1 MRVLYHYTSSPFSR
15 RTRLALAHK
24 GLECELR
31 EAREN
36 PAWLEQARRLVAVKT
51 IPVLV
56 DGDRA
61 LADSQAITRWL
72 DAGYPHSARIWP
84 GGDEAVDALEITT
97 LVDVALTNAIDL
109 GTRYYAL
116 HEHPSWGMVKD
127 EMLGRSVRALD
138 ALAARAQALG
148 QPTFLASGWCA
159 ADIWLY
165 TAVAWAEG
173 LPARAAKNQN
183 IAQVL
188 SLGWS
193 LPAALSRWADP
204 HRARADVTALG

>member
-1 MRVLYHYTSSPFSR
+1 MRILYHYTSSPFSR

-24 GLECELR
+24 GLDCELR

-51 IPVLV
+51 IPVFV
-56 DGDRA
+56 DGDRP
-61 LADSQAITRWL
+61 LADSLAITRWL
-72 DAGYPHSARIWP
+72 DAVYPECARIWP
-84 GGDEAVDALEITT
+84 CGDEALEALEITT
-97 LVDVALTNAIDL
+97 LVDLALTNVIDL

-116 HEHPSWGMVKD
+116 HEHPAWGAVKD
-127 EMLGRSVRALD
+127 EMLGRSVRALE

-148 QPTFLASGWCA
+148 RPTFAASGWSG
-159 ADIWLY
+159 ADMWLY

-173 LPARAAKNQN
+173 LPARAPNQQN

-188 SLGWS
+188 SLGWR
-193 LPAALSRWADP
+193 LPAPLSRWADA
-204 HRARADVTALG
+204 HRSRADVTALG